1 MLNNL
6 TGTFIVKRGYENTI
20 VLANKNLNSQRT
32 VDYFEFKDSLLK
44 YFSPEKRDK
53 ILEHIN
59 CEEKIV
65 IDFDAKIAKLVV
77 DKPFNFNEV
86 LKGQM
91 TAKTIENELF
101 NINFC
106 GDTTNAECFKQL

>member
-6 TGTFIVKRGYENTI
+6 TGTFVVKRGYENTI
-20 VLANKNLNSQRT
+20 ALTNTSLNSQKT

-44 YFSPEKRDK
+44 YFLPEKCNK
-53 ILEHIN
+53 ILDHIN
-59 CEEKIV
+59 CEEKVI
-65 IDFDAKIAKLVV
+65 IDFDNKVAKLVI
-77 DKPFNFNEV
+77 DKPFNFNNV

-91 TAKTIENELF
+91 NAKTIENELF

-106 GDTTNAECFKQL
+106 GDTTNIENFKQL